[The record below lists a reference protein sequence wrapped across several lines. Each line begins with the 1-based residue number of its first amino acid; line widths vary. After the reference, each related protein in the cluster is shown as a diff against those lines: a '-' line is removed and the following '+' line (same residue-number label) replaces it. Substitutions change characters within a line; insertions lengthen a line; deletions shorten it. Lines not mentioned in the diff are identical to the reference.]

1 MAMCELGWFVGAL
14 PERLWSL
21 VRTGHVFLVHVKVH
35 HQIIFVHSNL
45 LENVRE
51 YMGILKQIE
60 ALFAGC
66 GVPDAGHD
74 AMNHI
79 EDFKAVRH
87 FGHLG

>member
-21 VRTGHVFLVHVKVH
+21 VRTGHVFLVNVQVH
-35 HQIIFVHSNL
+35 NKGVFVHGNL
-45 LENVRE
+45 LENVRK
-51 YMGILKQIE
+51 YLGILKQIE
-60 ALFAGC
+60 TLFAVR

-87 FGHLG
+87 RVRLG